1 MHLELNFN
9 WNSIQFNNWIKIQFL
24 KNEMQIDEKI
34 SKITHEY
41 VVEKK
46 L

>member
-9 WNSIQFNNWIKIQFL
+9 WSEIQFDNWIKIQL
-24 KNEMQIDEKI
+24 KKSEMQIDEKI